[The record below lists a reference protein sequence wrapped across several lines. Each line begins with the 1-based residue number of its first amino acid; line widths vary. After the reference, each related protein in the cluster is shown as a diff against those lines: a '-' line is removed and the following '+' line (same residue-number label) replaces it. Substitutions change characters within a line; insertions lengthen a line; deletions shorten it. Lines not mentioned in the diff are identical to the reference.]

1 VRSPGLRDA
10 MVPDAA
16 RRRARDGAPPPDLAL
31 QLGVLPDTSEILANA
46 GPFGTQVGFG
56 AVAGYCAGVAL
67 RVAGTAGLALAG
79 AGFVALQGL
88 QYKG

>member
-1 VRSPGLRDA
+1 
-10 MVPDAA
+10 M
-16 RRRARDGAPPPDLAL
+16 DGAAPSDLTL

-79 AGFVALQGL
+79 GAPWAAASPIDQKLGQARSQLPMGL
-88 QYKG
+88 SNRISLA